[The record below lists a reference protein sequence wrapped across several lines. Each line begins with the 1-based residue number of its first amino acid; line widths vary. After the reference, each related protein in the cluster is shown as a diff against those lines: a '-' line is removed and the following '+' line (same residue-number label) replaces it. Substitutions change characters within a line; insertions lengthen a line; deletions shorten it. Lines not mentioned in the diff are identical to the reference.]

1 MRTNPLSKTEG
12 GSTVIVQYSKHSV
25 EYTNI
30 KNTNAY
36 INKILNEGNGQ
47 EIIAI
52 YVGSTKVYPNSPA

>member
-1 MRTNPLSKTEG
+1 MRKNPLSKTEG
-12 GSTVIVQYSKHSV
+12 GSTVTVQYSNHSV

-36 INKILNEGNGQ
+36 INKILNEGNKQ
-47 EIIAI
+47 EITAI